1 MILCAVDGSRHT
13 QMALDMVRHALAE
26 PGDTVLLVHVIDLG
40 RFRPVKGMKQAATR
54 ALEQALGLAEKG
66 GRALLTGLE
75 ASLTQEGLTVETD
88 LVRGYPA
95 EAVTKLAARRKADV
109 IVIGSR
115 GLTDV
120 RSFLLGS
127 VSRHVVAAAPCP
139 VLVVKKRVPALE
151 RIIVGVDGSKRSR
164 AVVACLLRLPLPDL
178 ARITVVSVVPP
189 LPIEAGAGAPDA
201 ALLAR
206 VLAPLE
212 EEAGR
217 VADEAAAPIQKAG
230 FEVATM
236 VLHGNPSHEI
246 VKLAE
251 AKRADLVVVGS
262 RGLTGDSR
270 FLLGSVS
277 DGVVRYAPCT
287 VLIVRS

>member
-1 MILCAVDGSRHT
+1 MILCAVDGSRHS
-13 QMALDMVRHALAE
+13 QMALDMVHHTLAR
-26 PGDTVLLVHVIDLG
+26 PGETVGLVHVIDLG
-40 RFRPVKGMKQAATR
+40 RFQPAKGMTQAAKR
-54 ALEQALGLAEKG
+54 ALEKALGVAERN
-66 GRALLTGLE
+66 GRNLLDQAEAL
-75 ASLTQEGLTVETD
+75 LTQEGIQVETS

-95 EAVTKLAARRKADV
+95 EAVTKVAARHKADL
-109 IVIGSR
+109 IVLGSR

-127 VSRHVVAAAPCP
+127 VSRHVVMAAPCP
-139 VLVVKKRVPALE
+139 VLVVKKRVPAFE

-164 AVVACLLRLPLPDL
+164 STVEYLLSLPLPDL
-178 ARITVVSVVPP
+178 TRITVVSAVPP
-189 LPIEAGAGAPDA
+189 LPIEAGAGVPDA
-201 ALLAR
+201 ALLDL
-206 VLAPLE
+206 VLVPLE
-212 EEAGR
+212 KEAGR
-217 VADEAAAPIQKAG
+217 VADEAAAPIEQAG
-230 FEVATM
+230 FEVTTM

-277 DGVVRYAPCT
+277 DGVVRYAPCS
-287 VLIVRS
+287 VLVVRH

>member
-13 QMALDMVRHALAE
+13 QMALDMVHHALAR
-26 PGDTVLLVHVIDLG
+26 PGETVGLVHVIDLS
-40 RFRPVKGMKQAATR
+40 RFRPIKGMPQTATR
-54 ALEQALGLAEKG
+54 ALEKALGVAERH
-66 GRALLTGLE
+66 GRDLLDRAGAL
-75 ASLTQEGLTVETD
+75 LTQEGLQVETS

-95 EAVTKLAARRKADV
+95 EALTRIAARRKADL
-109 IVIGSR
+109 IVLGSR

-127 VSRHVVAAAPCP
+127 VSRHVVMAAPCP
-139 VLVVKKRVPALE
+139 VLVVKKRVPAFE

-164 AVVACLLRLPLPDL
+164 SVVKCLLNLPLPDL

-189 LPIEAGAGAPDA
+189 LPIEAGAGVSDA
-201 ALLAR
+201 ALLAP
-206 VLAPLE
+206 VLAPLKK
-212 EEAGR
+212 EAGR
-217 VADEAAAPIQKAG
+217 VADEAAAPIEQAG
-230 FEVATM
+230 FEVTTM

-262 RGLTGDSR
+262 RGLTGNSR

-287 VLIVRS
+287 VLVVRR

>member
-13 QMALDMVRHALAE
+13 QMALDMVHHALAK
-26 PGDTVLLVHVIDLG
+26 PGETVELVHVIDLS
-40 RFRPVKGMKQAATR
+40 RLQPTKGMTHQARR
-54 ALEQALGLAEKG
+54 AMEQALGLAERH
-66 GRALLTGLE
+66 GRNLLARAEALLMHEGILVE
-75 ASLTQEGLTVETD
+75 AR

-95 EAVTKLAARRKADV
+95 DALARVAERRKADLV
-109 IVIGSR
+109 VLGSR

-127 VSRHVVAAAPCP
+127 VSRHVVMAAPCP
-139 VLVVKKRVPALE
+139 VLVVKKRVPAFE
-151 RIIVGVDGSKRSR
+151 RIIVSVDGSKQAKA
-164 AVVACLLRLPLPDL
+164 AVRFLLRLPLPDL

-189 LPIEAGAGAPDA
+189 LPIEAGAGMPDA
-201 ALLAR
+201 ALMKR

-217 VADEAAAPIQKAG
+217 VADEAAEPIEQAG

-262 RGLTGDSR
+262 RGLAGNSR

-287 VLIVRS
+287 VLVVRN

>member
-1 MILCAVDGSRHT
+1 MILCAVDGSRHS
-13 QMALDMVRHALAE
+13 QMALDMVHHALAR
-26 PGDTVLLVHVIDLG
+26 PGERVGLVHVIDLS
-40 RFRPVKGMKQAATR
+40 RFRPVKGMSQAAKR
-54 ALEQALGLAEKG
+54 ALEKALGVAERN
-66 GRALLTGLE
+66 GRALLARAE
-75 ASLTQEGLTVETD
+75 AILTQEGIQVETS

-95 EAVTKLAARRKADV
+95 EAVTKVAARHKADL

-127 VSRHVVAAAPCP
+127 VSRHVVMAAPCP
-139 VLVVKKRVPALE
+139 VLVVKKRVPAFE

-164 AVVACLLRLPLPDL
+164 STVEYLLGLPLPDL
-178 ARITVVSVVPP
+178 ARITVVSAVPP
-189 LPIEAGAGAPDA
+189 LPIEAGAGVPDA
-201 ALLAR
+201 ALLDP

-212 EEAGR
+212 KEASL
-217 VADEAAAPIQKAG
+217 VADEAAAPIEQAG

-277 DGVVRYAPCT
+277 DGVVRYAPCA
-287 VLIVRS
+287 VLVVRT

>member
-1 MILCAVDGSRHT
+1 MILCAVDGSRHS
-13 QMALDMVRHALAE
+13 QMALDMVHHALAR
-26 PGDTVLLVHVIDLG
+26 PGERVGLVHVIDLS
-40 RFRPVKGMKQAATR
+40 RFRPVKGMSQAAKR
-54 ALEQALGLAEKG
+54 ALEKALGVAERN
-66 GRALLTGLE
+66 GRNLLDQAEAL
-75 ASLTQEGLTVETD
+75 LTQEGIQVETS

-95 EAVTKLAARRKADV
+95 EAVTKVAARHKADL
-109 IVIGSR
+109 IVLGSR

-127 VSRHVVAAAPCP
+127 VSRHVVMAAPCP
-139 VLVVKKRVPALE
+139 VLVVKKRVPAFE

-164 AVVACLLRLPLPDL
+164 FIVEYLLSLPLPDL
-178 ARITVVSVVPP
+178 ARITVVSAVPP
-189 LPIEAGAGAPDA
+189 LPIEAGAGVPDA
-201 ALLAR
+201 ALLDS

-212 EEAGR
+212 KEAGL
-217 VADEAAAPIQKAG
+217 VADEAAAPIERAG

-277 DGVVRYAPCT
+277 DGVVRYAPCA
-287 VLIVRS
+287 VLVVRH